1 MARREENTRKGRSF
15 MAKRNVRTGA
25 ADASGAIFS
34 GRAGFDW
41 LANPDVLSGARSTLP
56 PMISRFLFCFFAAVS
71 IAFAATKGPKPA
83 HIAMGAEVAIADYMV
98 AGKTMV
104 FDFTSD
110 YCPPCRVIA
119 PKLDKLHAARADVA
133 VVKVDINRP
142 GVKGID
148 WKSPVAVQYGMRS
161 IPHFK
166 VYGPDGKLVAEGKAA
181 WPLVQKML
189 N

>member
-1 MARREENTRKGRSF
+1 
-15 MAKRNVRTGA
+15 
-25 ADASGAIFS
+25 
-34 GRAGFDW
+34 
-41 LANPDVLSGARSTLP
+41 
-56 PMISRFLFCFFAAVS
+56 MISRFLFCFFAAVS

-189 N
+189 K